1 MKKLTDP
8 KESATRKRIDAILN
22 NLKWETDE
30 SSPSCNV
37 FTERAKTMEQQKAL
51 GSFEPDYI
59 LYQSGTDR
67 PIAIIEA
74 KRSGQ
79 NLAKALKQAAWQYA
93 RPLNIDIVFVADGAI
108 VESCDLR
115 KDVPL
120 RMDDDLVTTLLNE
133 KQILRHVE
141 EGASIYTPDIVRHT
155 KQELIQVFSEANNL
169 LRKEGL
175 REGIERFSEFSN
187 LLFLKLISEIEN
199 ERDRIGEKR
208 ILEEKYCWDAFCDKP
223 AEGMLD
229 YINDTILPRLVDKYN
244 HSGDVF
250 QKELLIKTPE
260 TLEKIVKK
268 LSCLILLDADSDIKG
283 DAFEYFLK
291 NSISVGNDLGEYFT
305 PRHIVKL
312 VVDLVDPRYGETIY
326 DPACG
331 TGGFLIQAFRHIKN
345 KVTETPER
353 LKTLK
358 EETIYGRELTGTA
371 KIAKMNMIIIGDGH
385 TNIEQMDSLK
395 EPVKKKYNV
404 VLTNYPFSQTT
415 DYSSYYGLE
424 TESANPVFLKHVIDA
439 LRQDGRA
446 GVVVP
451 EGMLFDES
459 QQYTKVRRILLESC
473 DIEAV
478 INLNSYVFRPY
489 TGQPTSILIFKKGL
503 QTKKVWFFEVKE
515 DGFEKSSRKHGRRA
529 IKENDLPLLRQSW
542 NDKADSDRSFSVDF
556 DTITAHDYKL
566 TIDEYRKPQGQAG
579 WLPLGGNN
587 GVCNVVI
594 GGTPSTKVRRYY
606 GSPHAWVK
614 ISDLTNS
621 RGMCITETET
631 MITDAG
637 VENSNVKLIKK
648 GTILL
653 SFKLSIGKV
662 AIAGRDLYT
671 NEAIA
676 ALIPKDKR
684 VLPKY
689 LYYILP
695 RLDLAGGGR
704 QAAKGQTSSK
714 GRLEKVLIPVPSI
727 PTQTLIVK
735 EMERRDEKIRQYE
748 EKIAH
753 IMAEKNKIIDKFPSL
768 NA

>member
-30 SSPSCNV
+30 SLPTCNV
-37 FTERAKTMEQQKAL
+37 FTERAKTRDQQKAL

-79 NLAKALKQAAWQYA
+79 SLTKAIKQAVRQYA
-93 RPLNIDIVFVADGAI
+93 KPLKVDIIFVADGAI
-108 VESCDLR
+108 IESYDCR
-115 KDVPL
+115 KGVPL
-120 RMDDDLVTTLLNE
+120 RIDEDLVTTLLGE
-133 KQILRHVE
+133 KQILRHIE
-141 EGASIYTPDIVRHT
+141 EGANIYTPDIVRHT
-155 KQELIQVFSEANNL
+155 KQELIQVFSEANDL

-175 REGIERFSEFSN
+175 REGIERFTEFSN

-199 ERDRIGEKR
+199 DRNSSGEKR
-208 ILEEKYCWDAFCDKP
+208 ILEKKYCWDSFYSKP
-223 AEGMLD
+223 AEEMLD
-229 YINDTILPRLVDKYN
+229 YINDTILPRLVAKYN

-250 QKELLIKTPE
+250 QNKLLIKTPE

-268 LSCLILLDADSDIKG
+268 LSKLTLLDTDSDIKG

-291 NSISVGNDLGEYFT
+291 NSVSVGNDLGEYFT

-312 VVDLVDPRYGETIY
+312 MVDLIDPRYGETVY

-331 TGGFLIQAFRHIKN
+331 TGGFLIQAFRHIKS
-345 KVTETPER
+345 KVRETRER
-353 LKTLK
+353 LKVLK
-358 EETIYGRELTGTA
+358 EDTVYGRELTGTA

-395 EPVKKKYNV
+395 MPVKEKYEV

-415 DYSSYYGLE
+415 DYATYYGLE
-424 TESANPVFLKHVIDA
+424 TESANPVFLKHIIDA
-439 LRQDGRA
+439 LKKEGRA

-451 EGMLFDES
+451 EGMLFDET
-459 QQYTKVRRILLESC
+459 QQYTKVRRILLENC
-473 DIEAV
+473 DVEAV

-489 TGQPTSILIFKKGL
+489 TGQPTSILIFKKGS
-503 QTKKVWFFEVKE
+503 QTKNVWFFEVKE

-529 IKENDLPLLRQSW
+529 ITENDLPLLRQSW
-542 NDKADSDRSFSVDF
+542 NDKADSDRSFSVAF
-556 DTITAHDYKL
+556 DAIVEHDYKL
-566 TIDEYRKPQGQAG
+566 TIDEYRKTHDKAG
-579 WLPLGGNN
+579 WMPLGGVN
-587 GVCNVVI
+587 GLCNIVI
-594 GGTPSTKVRRYY
+594 GGTPNTKIRRYY
-606 GSPHAWVK
+606 GGTHTWVK
-614 ISDLTNS
+614 ISDMTNS
-621 RGMCITETET
+621 RGMYITETENT
-631 MITDAG
+631 LTDAG

-648 GTILL
+648 ETVLL

-662 AIAGRDLYT
+662 AITGCDLYT

-714 GRLEKVLIPVPSI
+714 GRLEKILIPLPSI
-727 PTQTLIVK
+727 PVQLAIIK
-735 EMERRDEKIRQYE
+735 DMERRDAEIKQHEKE
-748 EKIAH
+748 IAR
-753 IMAEKNKIIDKFPSL
+753 IMAEKNAIIDKFPV
-768 NA
+768 

>member
-1 MKKLTDP
+1 M
-8 KESATRKRIDAILN
+8 
-22 NLKWETDE
+22 
-30 SSPSCNV
+30 
-37 FTERAKTMEQQKAL
+37 
-51 GSFEPDYI
+51 
-59 LYQSGTDR
+59 
-67 PIAIIEA
+67 
-74 KRSGQ
+74 
-79 NLAKALKQAAWQYA
+79 
-93 RPLNIDIVFVADGAI
+93 
-108 VESCDLR
+108 
-115 KDVPL
+115 
-120 RMDDDLVTTLLNE
+120 
-133 KQILRHVE
+133 
-141 EGASIYTPDIVRHT
+141 
-155 KQELIQVFSEANNL
+155 
-169 LRKEGL
+169 
-175 REGIERFSEFSN
+175 
-187 LLFLKLISEIEN
+187 
-199 ERDRIGEKR
+199 
-208 ILEEKYCWDAFCDKP
+208 
-223 AEGMLD
+223 
-229 YINDTILPRLVDKYN
+229 VDKYN

-260 TLEKIVKK
+260 TLKKIVKK
-268 LSCLILLDADSDIKG
+268 LSCLILLDVDSDIKG

-305 PRHIVKL
+305 PRHVVKL

-345 KVTETPER
+345 KVRETPKR

-415 DYSSYYGLE
+415 DYSSYYGLK

-439 LRQDGRA
+439 LKKDGRA
-446 GVVVP
+446 GVIVP

-459 QQYTKVRRILLESC
+459 QQYAKVRRILLESC
-473 DIEAV
+473 DVEAV

-489 TGQPTSILIFKKGL
+489 TGQPTSILVFKKGL

-515 DGFEKSSRKHGRRA
+515 DGFEKSSRKRGRRA

-566 TIDEYRKPQGQAG
+566 TIDEYRKTHDKAG

-587 GVCNVVI
+587 GVCNIVI
-594 GGTPSTKVRRYY
+594 GGTPSTKARRYY
-606 GSPHAWVK
+606 GSPHTWVK
-614 ISDLTNS
+614 ISDITNS
-621 RGMCITETET
+621 RGMYITETEI

-695 RLDLAGGGR
+695 RLDLAGGGGR

-714 GRLEKVLIPVPSI
+714 GRLEKILIPVPSI
-727 PTQTLIVK
+727 TTQTSIVK

-753 IMAEKNKIIDKFPSL
+753 ITAEKNKIIDKFPSL
-768 NA
+768 DA

>member
-30 SSPSCNV
+30 SLPTCNV
-37 FTERAKTMEQQKAL
+37 FTERAKTRDQQKAL

-59 LYQSGTDR
+59 LYQSGTDK

-79 NLAKALKQAAWQYA
+79 SLAKAINQAIRQYA
-93 RPLNIDIVFVADGAI
+93 KPLKVDIIFVADGAI
-108 VESCDLR
+108 IESYDCR
-115 KDVPL
+115 KGIPL
-120 RMDDDLVTTLLNE
+120 RLDDDLVTTLLGE
-133 KQILRHVE
+133 KQLLRHIE
-141 EGASIYTPDIVRHT
+141 EGANIYTPDIVRHT
-155 KQELIQVFSEANNL
+155 KQELIQVFSEANDL

-175 REGIERFSEFSN
+175 REGIERFTEFSN

-199 ERDRIGEKR
+199 DRDSSGEKR
-208 ILEEKYCWDAFCDKP
+208 ILEKKYCWEAFCSKP
-223 AEGMLD
+223 ADEMLD

-250 QKELLIKTPE
+250 QKALLIKTPE

-268 LSCLILLDADSDIKG
+268 LSKLTLLDADSDIKG

-291 NSISVGNDLGEYFT
+291 NSVSVGNDLGEYFT

-312 VVDLVDPRYGETIY
+312 IVDLVDPRYGETVY

-345 KVTETPER
+345 KVRETHES
-353 LKTLK
+353 LKILK
-358 EETIYGRELTGTA
+358 EDTIYGRELTGTA

-395 EPVKKKYNV
+395 VPVKGKYNV

-415 DYSSYYGLE
+415 DYSAYYGLE

-439 LRQDGRA
+439 LKKEGRA

-459 QQYTKVRRILLESC
+459 QQYAKVRRMLLENC
-473 DIEAV
+473 DVEAV

-489 TGQPTSILIFKKGL
+489 TGQPTSILIFKKGS
-503 QTKKVWFFEVKE
+503 QTKKIWFFEVKE

-556 DTITAHDYKL
+556 DIITAHDYKL
-566 TIDEYRKPQGQAG
+566 TIDEYRKTHDKVG
-579 WLPLGGNN
+579 WVPLGGEN
-587 GVCNVVI
+587 GICNIVI
-594 GGTPSTKVRRYY
+594 GGTPNTKFRRYY
-606 GSPHAWVK
+606 GSPHTWVK
-614 ISDLTNS
+614 ISDMTNS
-621 RGMCITETET
+621 RGMYITETEN
-631 MITDAG
+631 MLTDAG

-648 GTILL
+648 GTVLL

-695 RLDLAGGGR
+695 RLNLAGGGR

-714 GRLEKVLIPVPSI
+714 GRLEKILIPLPSI
-727 PTQTLIVK
+727 TVQAVIIQD
-735 EMERRDEKIRQYE
+735 MESRDAKIRQYE
-748 EKIAH
+748 EEISRIA
-753 IMAEKNKIIDKFPSL
+753 AEKNAIIDKFPV
-768 NA
+768 

>member
-1 MKKLTDP
+1 MKLTDQ

-22 NLKWETDE
+22 NLKWNTDE
-30 SSPSCNV
+30 ASPSCNV
-37 FTERAKTMEQQKAL
+37 FTERAKTRAQQKAL
-51 GSFEPDYI
+51 GRHEPDYI
-59 LYQSGTDR
+59 LYQTGTDR

-79 NLAKALKQAAWQYA
+79 SLSKALNQAVQQYA
-93 RPLNIDIVFVADGAI
+93 RPLGIDIVFVADGAI
-108 VESCDLR
+108 IESHDCR
-115 KDVPL
+115 KNTPL

-133 KQILRHVE
+133 KQILRHIE
-141 EGASIYTPDIVRHT
+141 EGADIYTPDIVRHT
-155 KQELIQVFSEANNL
+155 KQELIQVFSEANDL

-175 REGIERFSEFSN
+175 REGVERFSEFSN
-187 LLFLKLISEIEN
+187 LLFLKLISEIED
-199 ERDRIGEKR
+199 DRAGSGEAR
-208 ILEEKYCWDAFCDKP
+208 ILEKKYCWEAFCNK
-223 AEGMLD
+223 AAGEMLD

-250 QKELLIKTPE
+250 QKKLLIKTPE
-260 TLEKIVKK
+260 TLKDIVDK
-268 LSCLILLDADSDIKG
+268 LSKLKLLDTDSDIKG

-312 VVDLVDPRYGETIY
+312 IVDLVDPRYGETVY

-331 TGGFLIQAFRHIKN
+331 TGGFLIQAFRHIKS
-345 KVTETPER
+345 KVHETPGR
-353 LKTLK
+353 LKVLK
-358 EETIYGRELTGTA
+358 EKTIWGRELTGTA

-395 EPVKKKYNV
+395 VPVKSKFDT

-415 DYSSYYGLE
+415 DYSAYYGLE
-424 TESANPVFLKHVIDA
+424 TQSANPVFLKHVIDA
-439 LRQDGRA
+439 LKPGGRT

-459 QQYTKVRRILLESC
+459 QQYAKVRRILVENC
-473 DIEAV
+473 DVEAV

-489 TGQPTSILIFKKGL
+489 TGQPTSILIFKKGA
-503 QTKKVWFFEVKE
+503 QTKKTWFFEVTE
-515 DGFEKSSRKHGRRA
+515 DGFEKSSRKNGRRA
-529 IKENDLPLLRQSW
+529 IAKNDLPLLRQLWS
-542 NDKADSDRSFSVDF
+542 DKENSVKSFTVDF
-556 DTITAHDYKL
+556 DTIVKHEYKL
-566 TIDEYRKPQGQAG
+566 SIDEYRKTQNKAG
-579 WLPLGGNN
+579 WVPLGGKD
-587 GVCNVVI
+587 GVCDIII

-606 GSPHAWVK
+606 GAPHPWGK
-614 ISDLTNS
+614 ISDITNN
-621 RGMCITETET
+621 RGMYITKTEN

-637 VENSNVKLIKK
+637 VENSSVKLIKK
-648 GTILL
+648 GTVIL

-676 ALIPKDKR
+676 ALIPKDNR

-695 RLDLAGGGR
+695 HLDLTQGGR
-704 QAAKGQTSSK
+704 QAAKGKTSSK
-714 GRLEKVLIPVPSI
+714 GRLEKALIPLPPI
-727 PTQTLIVK
+727 KIQ
-735 EMERRDEKIRQYE
+735 EKIIADM
-748 EKIAH
+748 EK
-753 IMAEKNKIIDKFPSL
+753 KNALITRHQKDIERL
-768 NA
+768 NTEGTDLIRKYADI

>member
-30 SSPSCNV
+30 SSPACNV
-37 FTERAKTMEQQKAL
+37 FTERAKTREQQKAL
-51 GSFEPDYI
+51 GGAEPDYI

-67 PIAIIEA
+67 PIAVIEA
-74 KRSGQ
+74 KRSGES
-79 NLAKALKQAAWQYA
+79 LPKALDQAIRLYA
-93 RPLNIDIVFVADGAI
+93 KPLNVDIVFVADGAI
-108 VESCDLR
+108 IESHDR
-115 KDVPL
+115 RNGAPL
-120 RMDDDLVTTLLNE
+120 KMDDDLVTTLLTE
-133 KQILRHVE
+133 KQLLRHIE
-141 EGASIYTPDIVRHT
+141 EGASIYTPDVVRHT
-155 KQELIQVFSEANNL
+155 KQELIQVFSEANDL

-187 LLFLKLISEIEN
+187 LLFLKLISEIED
-199 ERDRIGEKR
+199 DRADSGEKR
-208 ILEEKYCWDAFCDKP
+208 ILEKKYCWEAFCDKP
-223 AEGMLD
+223 AEEMLD

-250 QKELLIKTPE
+250 QNKLLIKTPE

-268 LSCLILLDADSDIKG
+268 LSKLTLIDTDSDIKG

-291 NSISVGNDLGEYFT
+291 NSVSVGNDLGEYFT

-312 VVDLVDPRYGETIY
+312 IVDLVDPRYGETVY

-345 KVTETPER
+345 KVRETRES
-353 LKTLK
+353 LKLLK
-358 EETIYGRELTGTA
+358 EDTIYGRELTGTA

-385 TNIEQMDSLK
+385 TNIRQMDSLK
-395 EPVKKKYNV
+395 EPVKGEYNI

-415 DYSSYYGLE
+415 DYSAYYGLE

-439 LRQDGRA
+439 LKEDGRA

-459 QQYTKVRRILLESC
+459 QQYAKVRRMLLESC
-473 DIEAV
+473 DVEAV

-489 TGQPTSILIFKKGL
+489 TGQPTSIFIFKKGSP
-503 QTKKVWFFEVKE
+503 TKKVWFFEVKE
-515 DGFEKSSRKHGRRA
+515 DGFERSSRKHGRRA
-529 IKENDLPLLRQSW
+529 IAESDLPLLRQSW
-542 NDKADSDRSFSVDF
+542 NDKSDSDRSFSVDLK
-556 DTITAHDYKL
+556 TIAEHDYKL
-566 TIDEYRKPQGQAG
+566 TIDEYRKTYEKAG
-579 WLPLGGNN
+579 WVPLGGED
-587 GVCNVVI
+587 GVCDIII

-606 GSPHAWVK
+606 GRPHLWVN
-614 ISDLTNS
+614 ISDMTKA
-621 RGMCITETET
+621 RGMYITETKT
-631 MITDAG
+631 MLTDAG
-637 VENSNVKLIKK
+637 VENSNVKLIPK
-648 GTILL
+648 GTLLL

-676 ALIPKDKR
+676 ALIPKNNKR

-695 RLDLAGGGR
+695 RLNLAGGGR
-704 QAAKGQTSSK
+704 QAAKGKTSSK
-714 GRLEKVLIPVPSI
+714 GRLEKIRIPLPSTTVQGGI
-727 PTQTLIVK
+727 IR
-735 EMERRDEKIRQYE
+735 EMERRDAKIRKHQGEISRITAEAHAIVDRYT
-748 EKIAH
+748 IA
-753 IMAEKNKIIDKFPSL
+753 
-768 NA
+768 

>member
-8 KESATRKRIDAILN
+8 KESATRKRIDTILN

-30 SSPSCNV
+30 SLPSCNV
-37 FTERAKTMEQQKAL
+37 FTERAKTREQQKAL

-59 LYQSGTDR
+59 LYQSGTDS
-67 PIAIIEA
+67 PIAVIEA

-79 NLAKALKQAAWQYA
+79 SLAKALNQAVQQYA
-93 RPLNIDIVFVADGAI
+93 KPLKVDIIFVADGALI
-108 VESCDLR
+108 ESYDCR
-115 KDVPL
+115 KSVPL
-120 RMDDDLVTTLLNE
+120 RMDDDLVTTLLGE
-133 KQILRHVE
+133 KQILRHIK
-141 EGASIYTPDIVRHT
+141 EGANIYTPDVVRHT
-155 KQELIQVFSEANNL
+155 KQELIQVFSEANDL

-175 REGIERFSEFSN
+175 REGIERFTEFSN

-199 ERDRIGEKR
+199 DRVSGGEKR
-208 ILEEKYCWDAFCDKP
+208 ILEKKYCWEAFCDKS
-223 AEGMLD
+223 ADEMLD

-250 QKELLIKTPE
+250 QNKLLIKTPE

-268 LSCLILLDADSDIKG
+268 LSKLTLLDTDSDIKG

-291 NSISVGNDLGEYFT
+291 NSVSVGNDLGEYFT

-312 VVDLVDPRYGETIY
+312 IVDLIDPRYGETVY

-331 TGGFLIQAFRHIKN
+331 TGGFLIQAFRHIKS
-345 KVTETPER
+345 KVRETRER
-353 LKTLK
+353 LKVLK
-358 EETIYGRELTGTA
+358 EDTVYGRELTGTA

-395 EPVKKKYNV
+395 VPVKEKYDV

-415 DYSSYYGLE
+415 DYSAYYGLE

-439 LRQDGRA
+439 LKDGGRA

-459 QQYTKVRRILLESC
+459 QQCAKVRRILLKSC
-473 DIEAV
+473 DVEAV
-478 INLNSYVFRPY
+478 INLNNYVFRPY
-489 TGQPTSILIFKKGL
+489 TGQPTSILIFKKGS
-503 QTKKVWFFEVKE
+503 QTKRVWFFEVKE

-529 IKENDLPLLRQSW
+529 ITESDLPLLRQSW

-556 DTITAHDYKL
+556 DTITAHDFKL
-566 TIDEYRKPQGQAG
+566 TIDEYRKTHEKAG
-579 WLPLGGNN
+579 WIPLGGED
-587 GVCNVVI
+587 GVCDIVL

-606 GSPHAWVK
+606 GSPHPWVK
-614 ISDLTNS
+614 ISDMTSS
-621 RGMCITETET
+621 RGMYITETEN

-637 VENSNVKLIKK
+637 VEHSNVKLIKK
-648 GTILL
+648 GTVLL

-662 AIAGRDLYT
+662 AITGCDLYT

-676 ALIPKDKR
+676 ALIPKDNR

-695 RLDLAGGGR
+695 RLNLAGGGR
-704 QAAKGQTSSK
+704 QASKGQTSSK
-714 GRLEKVLIPVPSI
+714 GRLEKVMIPLPS
-727 PTQTLIVK
+727 TTVQTGIIR
-735 EMERRDEKIRQYE
+735 EMEGREAKIRKYE
-748 EKIAH
+748 KEIAR
-753 IMAEKNKIIDKFPSL
+753 ITTEGYEIIERYVTL
-768 NA
+768 